1 MKKGFFSKNFMLT
14 MIFSILLI
22 VLGVYISVQSQNF
35 LSVLLIL
42 FGIASVIN
50 GIKEFLLV
58 SRFSD
63 FQTSKVASIVS
74 GITSIVIGVFI
85 IVYPFIS
92 QKLVTTII
100 LYLFAL
106 QLIITALS
114 RVIGSLTVKRNK
126 LEGFSLSLIPAAFN
140 IAIALIFILF
150 PTQVTTFFVRI
161 VGFIVIAYGAG
172 LFFWAFKMRK
182 VEKEFANKE
191 VEGDSEVLE

>member
-35 LSVLLIL
+35 LSILLVL

-58 SRFSD
+58 SRFSE
-63 FQTSKVASIVS
+63 FQTSKIASIVS

-114 RVIGSLTVKRNK
+114 RVIGSLTVKKNK

-150 PTQVTTFFVRI
+150 PTQVTTFFVKI

-182 VEKEFANKE
+182 VEKEFTKKE
-191 VEGDSEVLE
+191 IEGDAEVLE

>member
-1 MKKGFFSKNFMLT
+1 MLT

-150 PTQVTTFFVRI
+150 PTQVTTFFVKI

-191 VEGDSEVLE
+191 VEGDAEVLE